1 MFGRRDR
8 VLRGLVRY
16 RMVVT
21 MLDDATWDGLL
32 IDVDDRTIVLRDVAA
47 IQKDGTR
54 VPADG
59 EVLLSRSD
67 VAYVQHV
74 PAMQRP

>member
-1 MFGRRDR
+1 MLGRRDR

-21 MLDDATWDGLL
+21 MLDDATWDGVL
-32 IDVDDRTIVLRDVAA
+32 IDVDDRTLVLRDVSA

-59 EVLLSRSD
+59 EVLLPRADIS
-67 VAYVQHV
+67 YIQHV